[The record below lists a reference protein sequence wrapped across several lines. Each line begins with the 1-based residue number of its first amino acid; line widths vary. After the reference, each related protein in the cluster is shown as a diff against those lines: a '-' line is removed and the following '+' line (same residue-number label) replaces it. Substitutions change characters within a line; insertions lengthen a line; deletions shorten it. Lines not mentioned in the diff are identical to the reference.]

1 VWRASSRSPEAA
13 RPPDWARGVSS
24 ARDIEEQ
31 ARARVREVDPEADLT
46 AMAVVF
52 NLIRASD
59 RVVQDLETVHRPMG
73 WSWAGFR
80 VLFWVWL
87 LGPLEP
93 REIASFASASRASV
107 SSVLNTLERDGFVVR
122 VRRSNDRRLVTV
134 ELTDSG
140 RELIGRAFK
149 AHNEREQEW
158 ASVFSSDE
166 RATLVG
172 LLRRLVAYTPS
183 SAGTDVDPPGL

>member
-1 VWRASSRSPEAA
+1 MSTPVM
-13 RPPDWARGVSS
+13 S
-24 ARDIEEQ
+24 AREIEAL
-31 ARARVREVDPEADLT
+31 ARDRIREIDPGADLN

-52 NLIRASD
+52 NLIRASE
-59 RVVQDLETVHRPMG
+59 RIVQDLETVHRPLG

-93 REIASFASASRASV
+93 RAIASFASASRASV

-122 VRRSNDRRLVTV
+122 RRQSDDRRLVTV
-134 ELTDSG
+134 ELTPAG
-140 RELIGRAFK
+140 HGLIAEAFK
-149 AHNEREQEW
+149 AHNEREREW
-158 ASVFSSDE
+158 ASVLSASE
-166 RATLVG
+166 RATLVE

-183 SAGTDVDPPGL
+183 ESAAPAPGAPPARSRAQPSGKR

>member
-1 VWRASSRSPEAA
+1 M
-13 RPPDWARGVSS
+13 SS
-24 ARDIEEQ
+24 AREIEELAQ
-31 ARARVREVDPEADLT
+31 ARIREADPDADLT

-52 NLIRASD
+52 NLIRACE

-93 REIASFASASRASV
+93 REIASIASASRASV

-122 VRRSNDRRLVTV
+122 RRQSGDRRLVTV
-134 ELTDSG
+134 ELTDTG
-140 RELIGRAFK
+140 NTLIARAFK

-158 ASVFSSDE
+158 ASILSREE
-166 RATLVG
+166 RVTLVE
-172 LLRRLVAYTPS
+172 LLRRLVAYAPS
-183 SAGTDVDPPGL
+183 GLAQDRQSSRA